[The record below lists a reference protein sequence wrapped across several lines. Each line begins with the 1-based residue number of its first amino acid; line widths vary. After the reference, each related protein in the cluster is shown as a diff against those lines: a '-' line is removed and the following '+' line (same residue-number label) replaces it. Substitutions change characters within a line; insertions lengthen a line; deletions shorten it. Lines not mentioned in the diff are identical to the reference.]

1 MKRRPDQGAEPLPPP
16 PDQRAAPARPDPTA
30 VQLLLARTLRSIADQ
45 QGDEV
50 IKDAAEQLERT
61 VKAPN
66 V

>member
-16 PDQRAAPARPDPTA
+16 PDQRAAPAPPDSTA
-30 VQLLLARTLRSIADQ
+30 VQLLHARTLRAIADQ
-45 QGDEV
+45 QCDEV

-61 VKAPN
+61 VRAPN

>member
-16 PDQRAAPARPDPTA
+16 PEQRDAPAPPGSTA
-30 VQLLLARTLRSIADQ
+30 VQWLLARTLRAIADE
-45 QGDEV
+45 QGDVV

-61 VKAPN
+61 VRAPH

>member
-16 PDQRAAPARPDPTA
+16 PDQRAAPAPPGSTA
-30 VQLLLARTLRSIADQ
+30 VQWLLARTLRAIADE
-45 QGDEV
+45 QGDAV

-61 VKAPN
+61 VRAPH

>member
-16 PDQRAAPARPDPTA
+16 PDQRAAPARPDSTA
-30 VQLLLARTLRSIADQ
+30 AQLLLARTLRAIADQ

-50 IKDAAEQLERT
+50 IKDAPEQLERH
-61 VKAPN
+61 VRAPR

>member
-16 PDQRAAPARPDPTA
+16 PDQRGAAARPDSAA
-30 VQLLLARTLRSIADQ
+30 VQLLLARTLRAIADQ

-61 VKAPN
+61 VRAPN
-66 V
+66 M